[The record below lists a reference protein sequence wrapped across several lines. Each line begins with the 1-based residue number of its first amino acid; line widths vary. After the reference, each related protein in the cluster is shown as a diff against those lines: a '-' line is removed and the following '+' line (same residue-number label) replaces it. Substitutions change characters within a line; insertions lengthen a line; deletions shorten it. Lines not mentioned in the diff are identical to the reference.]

1 MSRRAAVRT
10 LCCSTR
16 PWLGWDCAA
25 LPGAGA
31 DESSRPP
38 AVPPVPRT
46 CRPPPCGG
54 RAGRGR
60 EGGRAGDGERLEGRA
75 GGGCP

>member
-1 MSRRAAVRT
+1 MSRRAAVWT
-10 LCCSTR
+10 PCCSTR

-25 LPGAGA
+25 LPGAAA

-38 AVPPVPRT
+38 AVPPAPRT

-60 EGGRAGDGERLEGRA
+60 GERAGDGERGGGGRA
-75 GGGCP
+75 SGGRP